1 MKMESKLLSMK
12 EAVERYVLN
21 SSSVAM
27 STFMEQM
34 IVYAAAHEIIRQRR
48 KNLTLIGPISDLL
61 FDQLIGAGC
70 VSEVKAAWVG
80 NVMMGSAYQFRRA
93 VEEGVP
99 NRIKMTDYS
108 NLTMA
113 LALHAAALGVPFL
126 PTRSTLGSDL
136 LDGNPHLKEFESPVS
151 EDKLVAV
158 EALVPDVAILPVQR
172 CDEMGNAHVW
182 GSLGISID
190 AAKASKIVIL
200 IAEEIVSAE
209 IINSDPGRTLIQG
222 FQVNAVVHEPWAC
235 HPSPVQGY
243 YNRDD
248 DYFAEYHSE
257 TKSRDGY
264 EKWLDKWVYG
274 VDDREHY
281 MSLLGDERI
290 DNLKIKTPAPSV
302 PVDYGI

>member
-1 MKMESKLLSMK
+1 MKMESKLRSMK

-21 SSSVAM
+21 GSAVAM

-48 KNLTLIGPISDLL
+48 KDLTLIGPISDLL

-99 NRIKMTDYS
+99 NKINMIDYS

-126 PTRSTLGSDL
+126 PTRSTLGSDI
-136 LDGNPHLKEFESPVS
+136 LDGNPNLKEFESPVS
-151 EDKLVAV
+151 DDKLVAV

-200 IAEEIVSAE
+200 IAEEIVSTE

-222 FQVNAVVHEPWAC
+222 FQVKAVVHEPWAC

-281 MSLLGDERI
+281 LSLLGDERI
-290 DNLKIKTPAPSV
+290 NNLKIKTPAPSV

>member
-1 MKMESKLLSMK
+1 MAVSKLISMN

-21 SSSVAM
+21 GTSITM

-34 IVYAAAHEIIRQRR
+34 IIYSAAHEIIRQRR

-61 FDQLIGAGC
+61 FDQMIGAGC

-93 VEEGVP
+93 IEEAVP
-99 NRIKMTDYS
+99 NKIKMTDYS

-113 LALHAAALGVPFL
+113 LALHAGALGVPFL
-126 PTRSTLGSDL
+126 PTLSTLGSDL
-136 LDGNPHLKEFESPVS
+136 LEQNESLKEFNSPIS
-151 EDKLVAV
+151 DEKLVAV
-158 EALVPDVAILPVQR
+158 EALIPDVALLPVQR

-190 AAKASKIVIL
+190 AAKASKSVIL
-200 IAEEIVSAE
+200 VAEEIVSPAL
-209 IINSDPGRTLIQG
+209 ISSDPGRTLIQG
-222 FQVNAVVHEPWAC
+222 FQVSAVVHEPWAC
-235 HPSPVQGY
+235 HPSPMQGY

-248 DYFAEYHSE
+248 DYFAEYHKE
-257 TKSRDGY
+257 TKSREDF
-264 EKWLDKWVYG
+264 EKWLNQWVYG
-274 VDDREHY
+274 VENREHY
-281 MSLLGDERI
+281 MLLLGEEKIGSLRI
-290 DNLKIKTPAPSV
+290 KKSALSA

>member
-1 MKMESKLLSMK
+1 MESKLLSLK

-99 NRIKMTDYS
+99 NKIKMTDYS

-113 LALHAAALGVPFL
+113 LALHAAALWVPFL
-126 PTRSTLGSDL
+126 PTRSTLGSDI
-136 LDGNPHLKEFESPVS
+136 LDGNPYLREFKSPVS

-172 CDEMGNAHVW
+172 CDKMGNAHVW

-281 MSLLGDERI
+281 MSLLGDRRI
-290 DNLKIKTPAPSV
+290 DNLKIKTPAPSA
-302 PVDYGI
+302 PADFGM

>member
-1 MKMESKLLSMK
+1 MPVSKLIPMK
-12 EAVERYVLN
+12 EAVDRYVLN
-21 SSSVAM
+21 GSSIAM

-34 IVYAAAHEIIRQRR
+34 IIYSAAHEIIRQRR

-61 FDQLIGAGC
+61 FDQMIGAGC

-93 VEEGVP
+93 VEEAVP
-99 NRIKMTDYS
+99 NKIKMTDYS

-113 LALHAAALGVPFL
+113 LALHAGALGVPFL
-126 PTRSTLGSDL
+126 PTLSTLGSDL
-136 LDGNPHLKEFESPVS
+136 LEENESLIEFNSPIS
-151 EDKLVAV
+151 DEKLVAV
-158 EALVPDVAILPVQR
+158 EALRPDVAILPVQR
-172 CDEMGNAHVW
+172 CDEMGNAHLW

-190 AAKASKIVIL
+190 AARASKTVIL
-200 IAEEIVSAE
+200 VAEEIVSPE
-209 IINSDPGRTLIQG
+209 LICSDPGRTLIQG

-248 DYFAEYHSE
+248 DYFAEYHKE
-257 TKSRDGY
+257 TKARGDFES
-264 EKWLDKWVYG
+264 WLNKWVYG
-274 VDDREHY
+274 VENREHY
-281 MSLLGDERI
+281 MSLLGEEKI
-290 DNLKIKTPAPSV
+290 WSLKIKKSALSA

>member
-1 MKMESKLLSMK
+1 MESKLLSMK

-126 PTRSTLGSDL
+126 PTRSTLGSDI
-136 LDGNPHLKEFESPVS
+136 LDGNPYLKEFESPVS

-281 MSLLGDERI
+281 LSLLGDERI

>member
-1 MKMESKLLSMK
+1 MPVSKLIPMK
-12 EAVERYVLN
+12 EAVERYVPDG
-21 SSSVAM
+21 SSIAM

-34 IVYAAAHEIIRQRR
+34 IIYSAAHEIIRQRR

-61 FDQLIGAGC
+61 FDQMIGAGC

-93 VEEGVP
+93 VEEAVP
-99 NRIKMTDYS
+99 NKIKMTDYS

-113 LALHAAALGVPFL
+113 LALHAGALGVPFL
-126 PTRSTLGSDL
+126 PTLSTLGSDL
-136 LDGNPHLKEFESPVS
+136 LGENESLIEFNSPLS
-151 EDKLVAV
+151 NEKLVAV
-158 EALVPDVAILPVQR
+158 EALTPDVAILPVQR

-190 AAKASKIVIL
+190 AAKASNTVIL
-200 IAEEIVSAE
+200 VAEEIVSPE
-209 IINSDPGRTLIQG
+209 LINSDPGRTLIQG

-243 YNRDD
+243 YNRDN
-248 DYFAEYHSE
+248 DYFSEYHKE
-257 TKSRDGY
+257 TKLREDFEG
-264 EKWLDKWVYG
+264 WLNKWVYG
-274 VDDREHY
+274 VENREQY
-281 MSLLGDERI
+281 MNLLGEGKI
-290 DNLKIKTPAPSV
+290 QSLKIKKSALSA